1 MSSIER
7 SSGQKPA
14 YWKTGKSMPDPDL
27 LALFRLLANRPRLLE
42 LLLQRY
48 GSAGAVI
55 NNVTEDELQPLSLER
70 IDFDRCRTVYAAK
83 VDRDIKWLQQ
93 PHHHLITLTD
103 GNYPA
108 LLREIHDPPVLL
120 FARGNLQA
128 LTSPGIAMVG
138 SRNPTRSGMNTA
150 RMLAADLANAG
161 FVVISGM
168 ALGIDAAGH
177 RGALNADAA
186 TIAVFGTGCDLIY
199 PSRHRRLADEIVERG
214 LLLSEFPLGTRSRG
228 WHFPR
233 RNRVVS
239 GLSLGTIVV
248 EAALPSGSLISANYA
263 MEQGREV
270 FAVPGSIHIRQSRGC
285 HQLIRD
291 GATLVEN
298 ANDILSQF
306 SFMTC
311 KTINRP
317 EPTLTELQSSLLE
330 HLDAQ
335 SRSTDEI
342 SMALDLPVEKVV
354 STLIELEILKL
365 VCQEKGGY
373 LRSVSTG

>member
-7 SSGQKPA
+7 SNGQIPA
-14 YWKTGKSMPDPDL
+14 YCKTGESMPDPDL
-27 LALFRLLANRPRLLE
+27 LILFRLLANRPRILE

-48 GSAGAVI
+48 GSAGAAI
-55 NNVTEDELQPLSLER
+55 DNVTEDELTPLSLEKN
-70 IDFDRCRTVYAAK
+70 DFDRCRTVYAEK
-83 VDRDIKWLQQ
+83 VDGDIKWLQQ
-93 PHHHLITLTD
+93 PHHHLMTLTD
-103 GNYPA
+103 ENYPA

-128 LTSPGIAMVG
+128 LASPGIAMVG
-138 SRNPTRSGMNTA
+138 SRNPTRSGLNTA
-150 RMLAADLANAG
+150 RVLAADLADAG
-161 FVVISGM
+161 FIVISGM

-177 RGALNADAA
+177 RGALDADAA
-186 TIAVFGTGCDLIY
+186 TIAVFGTGCDQVY

-214 LLLSEFPLGTRSRG
+214 LLLSEFPLGTWSKA

-270 FAVPGSIHIRQSRGC
+270 FAVPGSINIRQSRGC

-298 ANDILSQF
+298 ANDVLSQF

-311 KTINRP
+311 RTINRP
-317 EPTLTELQSSLLE
+317 EPELTDLQSSLLE

-335 SRSTDEI
+335 SQSTDEI
-342 SMALDLPVEKVV
+342 SMALDLPVEQVI
-354 STLIELEILKL
+354 STLVELEILKL

-373 LRSVSTG
+373 LRSAGTS